1 MIADTTVATPEPAVG
16 HPNASGS
23 DVDPMAYDVL
33 LDERMA
39 DLLGPE
45 AGCEPPYDESDDK
58 LRRTE

>member
-1 MIADTTVATPEPAVG
+1 LIADATVAAPEPAVG
-16 HPNASGS
+16 RSDAFVS

>member
-1 MIADTTVATPEPAVG
+1 MIADTTVAAPEPAVDR
-16 HPNASGS
+16 SDTSCS

-39 DLLGPE
+39 DLLGLE
-45 AGCEPPYDESDDK
+45 AGCEPLYDESDDK